1 MASTLKVDNIE
12 EKTLGNTIQLGHTV
26 SEDVTA

>member
-12 EKTLGNTIQLGHTV
+12 EKTLGNTIQLGHAVTSSDTV
-26 SEDVTA
+26 